1 MPRPRVLIDAERL
14 RQPNSGLGQV
24 ALHLVAQYLKDPPED
39 WEPVFL
45 IPEDR
50 LDHFR
55 QDFEYE
61 VPSWRRRYVRALAPE
76 YDLWHI
82 LHQDA
87 SYLPGP
93 RTPYLLTINDLN
105 FMFEKSPAKARK
117 RLKKVQRLVDGAS
130 AITVISQFT
139 ETVVRQHLE
148 VGTTPIHVVYIGLGV
163 DPDSPGE
170 RPRFAPESPFLF
182 NVGVV
187 RRKKNQHVLIDFL
200 AEIDDLML
208 VIAGNTKDDYADH
221 IRQRVAELGLRD
233 RVIMPGEI
241 SEAHKTWL
249 FRHCEAF
256 VFPSLHE
263 GFGLPVAEA
272 MSHGKP
278 TFASTRCSLPE
289 VGGEDVL
296 YWDDFDAAAMAAR
309 FREGMAAFA
318 VDPDRAERLR
328 QRAAMFTWANTARR
342 YAELYRELWRQR

>member
-1 MPRPRVLIDAERL
+1 MSRPRVLIDVERI

-24 ALHLVAQYLKDPPED
+24 ALHLVNQYLREPPDD
-39 WEPVFL
+39 WDPVFL

-50 LDHFR
+50 LDYLRGRF
-55 QDFEYE
+55 QYE
-61 VPSWRRRYVRALAPE
+61 VPSWRRRYARALAPE
-76 YDLWHI
+76 YNLWHM

-105 FMFEKSPAKARK
+105 FLFEKGPAKAQK

-130 AITVISQFT
+130 AITVISRFT
-139 ETVVRQHLE
+139 ESVVREHLD
-148 VGTTPIHVVYIGLGV
+148 VGEKPIHVVYIGLGS
-163 DPDSPGE
+163 DPATPGE
-170 RPRFAPESPFLF
+170 KPDFAPDGPFLF

-200 AEIDDLML
+200 AEIEDVKL
-208 VIAGNTKDDYADH
+208 VIAGNTKDEYAGQ
-221 IRQRVAELGLRD
+221 IRDRVAELGLGD
-233 RVIMPGEI
+233 RVVMPGEI
-241 SEAHKTWL
+241 SEAHKSWL

-278 TFASTRCSLPE
+278 TFSSTRSSLPE
-289 VGGEDVL
+289 VGGEDVF
-296 YWDDFDAAAMAAR
+296 YWDDFDAGAMAQVYR
-309 FREGMAAFA
+309 DGMESFRH
-318 VDPDRAERLR
+318 DPELSGRLVA
-328 QRAAMFTWANTARR
+328 RAATFSWATCAAR
-342 YAELYRELWRQR
+342 YAELYRQLWRN